1 MKYNI
6 VEEKDRIIIKNIKDF
21 HPQHIFE
28 CGQAF
33 RWTREEDSSYTTVA
47 YGKVLNVKKEGED
60 IILSPTNKED
70 FQNIWYNYFDLDRDY
85 GKIKKELSKDPILK
99 EATKFGHGIR
109 ILNQEAFEI
118 IISFIISAN
127 NQIPRIK
134 NSIELIAKY
143 YGEKINMEDQI
154 LHSIQNDNTV
164 KLEQEYN
171 IHPENNRP
179 CHPERREGSYF
190 IKKSIFQK
198 KYYSFPT
205 PKALSKV
212 SPEELREI
220 TRVGF
225 RDKRIVE
232 TSRII
237 ANGEIDIKDIF
248 NQSRDE
254 GKETLMTL
262 PGVGPKV
269 SDCIL
274 LFAFD
279 KEEAF
284 PVDVWVKRVMEHFYL
299 KEDTNV
305 KKIGFHGARLFGN
318 LAGFAQ
324 QYLFYYAR
332 EEGIGK

>member
-6 VEEKDRIIIKNIKDF
+6 IQEKDRIILKDMKDF
-21 HPQHIFE
+21 DPKHIFE

-33 RWTREEDSSYTTVA
+33 RWKREEDNSYTAVA
-47 YGKVLNVKKEGED
+47 FNKVINVKKDNGD
-60 IILSPTNKED
+60 IIFLNTNMED
-70 FQNIWYNYFDLDRDY
+70 FYNTWYNYFDLDRDY
-85 GKIKKELSKDPILK
+85 GEIKEHLSKDPILK
-99 EATKFGHGIR
+99 EATKYGDGIR
-109 ILNQEAFEI
+109 ILNQEPFET

-134 NSIELIAKY
+134 KSIDLIASNYGKKILYNVDKNYENQSWETEKTHEY
-143 YGEKINMEDQI
+143 YG
-154 LHSIQNDNTV
+154 
-164 KLEQEYN
+164 
-171 IHPENNRP
+171 
-179 CHPERREGSYF
+179 
-190 IKKSIFQK
+190 
-198 KYYSFPT
+198 FPT
-205 PKALSKV
+205 AEDLSKV
-212 SPEELREI
+212 SVEELKEI
-220 TRVGF
+220 SRVGF
-225 RDKRIVE
+225 RAD
-232 TSRII
+232 RII
-237 ANGEIDIKDIF
+237 KTSKIIAENGIDIDSIYDL
-248 NQSRDE
+248 SRDE
-254 GKETLMTL
+254 GKELLMTL

-279 KEEAF
+279 KDEAF

-305 KKIGFHGARLFGN
+305 KHIGQHGARIFGN